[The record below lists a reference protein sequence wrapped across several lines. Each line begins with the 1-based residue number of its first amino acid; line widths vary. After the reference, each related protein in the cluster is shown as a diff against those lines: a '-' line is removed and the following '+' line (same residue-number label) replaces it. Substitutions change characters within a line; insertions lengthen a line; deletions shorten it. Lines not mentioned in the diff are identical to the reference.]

1 MNDGLDDDLDDIDQV
16 DYISRYQL
24 EHFGVG
30 HVGEKRTDAAAHTPN
45 FKGNPEFNGAT
56 AAAPAAVTA
65 GSSSSP
71 LHYKYVKSTRDLTLP
86 LQKHPNAQP
95 AYESPPDDDEIQL
108 RKYLGVSVGLVSLI
122 TENLLSHPF
131 VVLRRQCQVHNRSSR
146 CHLVPFT
153 LVPVIVHLHQRQG
166 VTTLWKGLGSCLL
179 IRGMSLGIEDFL
191 SKITPWPK

>member
-1 MNDGLDDDLDDIDQV
+1 MDDDLDDIDQA

-30 HVGEKRTDAAAHTPN
+30 RVGEKRPESQRYFNAEFAQKANETDGSTPLN
-45 FKGNPEFNGAT
+45 
-56 AAAPAAVTA
+56 
-65 GSSSSP
+65 
-71 LHYKYVKSTRDLTLP
+71 YKYVKSTRDLTLP
-86 LQKHPNAQP
+86 LKQHQNTQP
-95 AYESPPDDDEIQL
+95 TYESPEDDELSL

-131 VVLRRQCQVHNRSSR
+131 VVLRRQCQVRHNSSR
-146 CHLVPFT
+146 RHLVPFT
-153 LVPVIVHLHQRQG
+153 LVPVICHLHQRQG

-179 IRGMSLGIEDFL
+179 IRGMSLAIEDLL

>member
-1 MNDGLDDDLDDIDQV
+1 MNDGLDDELDDIDQT

-30 HVGEKRTDAAAHTPN
+30 IVGEKRAENQRYNNHEFGSFNEHGTSTPQN
-45 FKGNPEFNGAT
+45 
-56 AAAPAAVTA
+56 
-65 GSSSSP
+65 
-71 LHYKYVKSTRDLTLP
+71 YKYVKSTRDLTLP
-86 LQKHPNAQP
+86 LQKHPNAP
-95 AYESPPDDDEIQL
+95 PVYESPEDEELLL

-131 VVLRRQCQVHNRSSR
+131 VVLRRQCQVHHNSLRR
-146 CHLVPFT
+146 HLVPFT

-179 IRGMSLGIEDFL
+179 IRGMSLAIEDLL
-191 SKITPWPK
+191 SKVTPWPK

>member
-16 DYISRYQL
+16 DYISRYEL

-30 HVGEKRTDAAAHTPN
+30 RVGEKRLDAGQTPN
-45 FKGNPEFNGAT
+45 YKADAEFNEAAT
-56 AAAPAAVTA
+56 AAAAAVPA
-65 GSSSSP
+65 GTSSSP

-95 AYESPPDDDEIQL
+95 IYESPPDDDELQM
-108 RKYLGVSVGLVSLI
+108 RRYLGISVGLVSLI

-131 VVLRRQCQVHNRSSR
+131 VVLRRQCQVHNRSTR

-179 IRGMSLGIEDFL
+179 IRGMSLAIEDFL